1 MEFVSHNKRGALRFL
16 NFNVHSTN
24 NMHADD
30 RKILR
35 LISKCRE
42 IGDVSKKTKLLEY
55 INQLLPVESR
65 IRRPSL
71 ITSDGIDN
79 LLSWIEVKISPPIY
93 GLATP

>member
-1 MEFVSHNKRGALRFL
+1 MYADKRE
-16 NFNVHSTN
+16 
-24 NMHADD
+24 
-30 RKILR
+30 ILR

-42 IGDVSKKTKLLEY
+42 GRDVVKKTTLLEY
-55 INQLLPVESR
+55 INQLLPVEMR
-65 IRRPSL
+65 IRKPSL

>member
-1 MEFVSHNKRGALRFL
+1 MKKVELQLRFL
-16 NFNVHSTN
+16 NFNVHIINGMQAN
-24 NMHADD
+24 N
-30 RKILR
+30 REILS

-42 IGDVSKKTKLLEY
+42 IRDVAKKTKLLEY

>member
-1 MEFVSHNKRGALRFL
+1 MKFLSQSKGEVLRFL
-16 NFNVHSTN
+16 NFNVHITN
-24 NMHADD
+24 NMHADK
-30 RKILR
+30 REILR

-42 IGDVSKKTKLLEY
+42 IADVSKKTKLLEY